1 MEAQQKT
8 PQEILE
14 PRQARLKIPQGSPG
28 SSQQNSSSPFLM
40 ADNIEFLNFF
50 HNRSKASPPHF

>member
-14 PRQARLKIPQGSPG
+14 PQWLVSKSLRVFRVFSTELFL
-28 SSQQNSSSPFLM
+28 PFLM
-40 ADNIEFLNFF
+40 ADNTEFLNFF
-50 HNRSKASPPHF
+50 HNRSKASPPHS